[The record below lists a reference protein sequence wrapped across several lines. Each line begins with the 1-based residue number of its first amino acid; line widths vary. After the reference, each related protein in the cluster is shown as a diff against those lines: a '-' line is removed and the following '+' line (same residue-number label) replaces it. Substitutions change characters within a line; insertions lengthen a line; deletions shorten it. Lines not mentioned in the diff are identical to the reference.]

1 MKICAQSTQAQKM
14 RRIYILNNKGGWG
27 KTIPNPP
34 TVHTEY
40 WIYLNVWRK
49 VCAMFL
55 TSQYFNRMCG
65 VHQIQSELLHIR
77 RIFTKFSLCS
87 HFSISLFL
95 FIGVFSF
102 APFCFCSNDVS
113 HVFHLLQWWNLHSKI
128 ICVLERREK
137 TKRTNERTKEKF
149 A

>member
-1 MKICAQSTQAQKM
+1 M
-14 RRIYILNNKGGWG
+14 RQDIEQIENEG
-27 KTIPNPP
+27 TSIPNPP

-40 WIYLNVWRK
+40 WIYLNIWRK

-65 VHQIQSELLHIR
+65 VHQIQRELLHIR
-77 RIFTKFSLCS
+77 RIFTKFSFFS

-95 FIGVFSF
+95 FIGVFY
-102 APFCFCSNDVS
+102 
-113 HVFHLLQWWNLHSKI
+113 WWNLHSKI
-128 ICVLERREK
+128 VCVLDCGRK
-137 TKRTNERTKEKF
+137 NKRTNERTKVKL